1 MARSG
6 YLYRRSSGIYVVR
19 ICVPKRLQAV
29 VGRGEIHVSTGV
41 RDPATAKA
49 AAFRLLS
56 QWQQRVLELDG
67 MDVLKVV
74 EGSPLLAGDG
84 VIRLADFALALGME
98 SKTLLMEVANHGVAL
113 MCVAEGWPGIEV
125 SDISQV
131 ERESDGQF
139 ILNSVEEIGEQSCY
153 P

>member
-29 VGRGEIHVSTGV
+29 IGRGEIHVSTGV
-41 RDPATAKA
+41 RDPATAKG

-84 VIRLADFALALGME
+84 VIRLADFVLAL
-98 SKTLLMEVANHGVAL
+98 SVGVTPSMLDAAKAL
-113 MCVAEGWPGIEV
+113 RQPSLPVPAVKI
-125 SDISQV
+125 D
-131 ERESDGQF
+131 R
-139 ILNSVEEIGEQSCY
+139 LNLCA
-153 P
+153 

>member
-29 VGRGEIHVSTGV
+29 IGRGEIHVSTGV

-74 EGSPLLAGDG
+74 EGSPLLVGDG
-84 VIRLADFALALGME
+84 VIRLADRSSIYNSDLEDIWSGRWE
-98 SKTLLMEVANHGVAL
+98 SNPRL
-113 MCVAEGWPGIEV
+113 
-125 SDISQV
+125 
-131 ERESDGQF
+131 
-139 ILNSVEEIGEQSCY
+139 
-153 P
+153 